1 MGPTHPET
9 IDLPRLREKIERW
22 ARELGFQSLGI
33 SSGQLTQAESHL
45 LEWLNRGYHGTM
57 TYMSRHGS
65 ARTRPHELLPGTV
78 RIISVRMDY
87 RPEDVVDSLAGL
99 EDLRNGYVAR
109 YAVGRDYHRL
119 MRRRLQRLA
128 DHIADAI
135 GPFLYRA
142 FTDSAPVMEKPLASH
157 AGLGWIGKH
166 TNLINKNAGS
176 FFFIGELYTDL
187 PLPVDGPVTDHCGEC
202 SRCITACPTGAIVGP
217 YQLDAR
223 RCISYLTIELKGSIP
238 IELRASIGNRI
249 FGCDDCQLVCPWN
262 RFSQPT
268 EEIGFALN
276 PQFAAPPLVSL
287 LAWDEDQ
294 FLRNTSGTALRRI
307 THEQWLRN
315 VAVAIGNG
323 PRDQAALNVLTDR
336 LAHPSPMVR
345 EHVVWALAQLQK
357 VTRPVDQQ

>member
-22 ARELGFQSLGI
+22 ARQLGFQSLGI

-45 LEWLNRGYHGTM
+45 LEWLDRGYHGTM

-187 PLPVDGPVTDHCGEC
+187 PLSVDGPVTDHCGEC

-294 FLRNTSGTALRRI
+294 FLRNTAGTALRRI
-307 THEQWLRN
+307 THDQWLRN

-345 EHVVWALAQLQK
+345 EHVAWALTQLQK
-357 VTRPVDQQ
+357 VTRDQQ

>member
-1 MGPTHPET
+1 MSPTHPET
-9 IDLPRLREKIERW
+9 IDLPRLREKIEHW

-45 LEWLNRGYHGTM
+45 LEWLDRGYHGTM

-166 TNLINKNAGS
+166 TNLINKNSGS

-187 PLPVDGPVTDHCGEC
+187 PLPVDEPVTDHCGEC

-276 PQFAAPPLVSL
+276 PRFAAPPLVSL

-294 FLRNTSGTALRRI
+294 FLRNTAGTALRRI

-323 PRDQAALNVLTDR
+323 PRDQAALDVLTGR

-345 EHVVWALAQLQK
+345 EHVAWALAQLQK
-357 VTRPVDQQ
+357 ITRDQ

>member
-1 MGPTHPET
+1 MSPTHPET

-45 LEWLNRGYHGTM
+45 LEWLDRGYHGTM

-238 IELRASIGNRI
+238 VELRASIGNRI

-268 EEIGFALN
+268 EEIGFALH

-294 FLRNTSGTALRRI
+294 FLRNTAGTALRRI

-323 PRDQAALNVLTDR
+323 PRDQAAVEVLTDR

-345 EHVVWALAQLQK
+345 EHVVWALARLQK
-357 VTRPVDQQ
+357 VTQPVDQQ

>member
-1 MGPTHPET
+1 MSPTHPET
-9 IDLPRLREKIERW
+9 IDLPGLREKIERW
-22 ARELGFQSLGI
+22 AGKLGFQSLGI
-33 SSGQLTQAESHL
+33 SSGELTQAESHL
-45 LEWLNRGYHGTM
+45 LEWLDRGYHGTM

-187 PLPVDGPVTDHCGEC
+187 PLPVDGPVADHCGEC

-238 IELRASIGNRI
+238 VELRASIGNRI

-276 PQFAAPPLVSL
+276 PRFAAPPLVSL

-294 FLRNTSGTALRRI
+294 FLRNTAGTALRRI

-323 PRDQAALNVLTDR
+323 PRDQAALKVLTDR

>member
-45 LEWLNRGYHGTM
+45 LEWLDRGYHGTM

-142 FTDSAPVMEKPLASH
+142 FTDSAPVMEKPLASQ

-357 VTRPVDQQ
+357 VTRRVDQQ

>member
-1 MGPTHPET
+1 
-9 IDLPRLREKIERW
+9 
-22 ARELGFQSLGI
+22 
-33 SSGQLTQAESHL
+33 
-45 LEWLNRGYHGTM
+45 
-57 TYMSRHGS
+57 
-65 ARTRPHELLPGTV
+65 
-78 RIISVRMDY
+78 MDY

-128 DHIADAI
+128 DHITDAI

-187 PLPVDGPVTDHCGEC
+187 QLPVDGPVADHCGEC

-238 IELRASIGNRI
+238 VELRASIGNRI

-268 EEIGFALN
+268 EEIGFALH

-323 PRDQAALNVLTDR
+323 PRDQAALEVLTDR

-345 EHVVWALAQLQK
+345 EHVVWALARLQK

>member
-1 MGPTHPET
+1 MAPTHPET

-22 ARELGFQSLGI
+22 AHELGFQSVGI

-45 LEWLNRGYHGTM
+45 LEWLDRGYHGTM

-142 FTDSAPVMEKPLASH
+142 FTDSAPVMEKPLASQ

-323 PRDQAALNVLTDR
+323 PPDQAALDVLTDR

-357 VTRPVDQQ
+357 VTRRVDQQ

>member
-9 IDLPRLREKIERW
+9 IDLPRLREKLERW
-22 ARELGFQSLGI
+22 ARALGFQSLGV
-33 SSGQLTQAESHL
+33 SSGDLTQAESHL
-45 LEWLNRGYHGTM
+45 LEWLDRGYHGTM

-187 PLPVDGPVTDHCGEC
+187 PLPVDEPVTDHCGEC

-223 RCISYLTIELKGSIP
+223 RCISYLTIELKDSIP
-238 IELRASIGNRI
+238 VELRASIGNRI

-262 RFSQPT
+262 RFSQTT

-276 PQFAAPPLVSL
+276 PRFAAPPLVSL

-294 FLRNTSGTALRRI
+294 FLRNTAGTALRRI

-323 PRDQAALNVLTDR
+323 PREQDALNVLTGR

-345 EHVVWALAQLQK
+345 EHVAWALAQLQK
-357 VTRPVDQQ
+357 VTCDQ

>member
-1 MGPTHPET
+1 MSPTHPET

-45 LEWLNRGYHGTM
+45 LEWLDRGYHGTM

-166 TNLINKNAGS
+166 TNLINKNSGS

-187 PLPVDGPVTDHCGEC
+187 PLPVDEPVTDHCGEC

-276 PQFAAPPLVSL
+276 PRFAAPPLVSL

-294 FLRNTSGTALRRI
+294 FLRNTAGTALRRI

-323 PRDQAALNVLTDR
+323 PRDQAALDVLTGR

-345 EHVVWALAQLQK
+345 EHVAWALAQLQK
-357 VTRPVDQQ
+357 ITRDQ

>member
-45 LEWLNRGYHGTM
+45 LEWLDRGYHGTM

>member
-1 MGPTHPET
+1 MSPTHPET

-45 LEWLNRGYHGTM
+45 LEWLDRGYHGTM

-166 TNLINKNAGS
+166 TNLINKNSGS

-323 PRDQAALNVLTDR
+323 PRDQAALEVLTDR

>member
-1 MGPTHPET
+1 MSPTHPET

-45 LEWLNRGYHGTM
+45 LEWLDRGYHGTM

-128 DHIADAI
+128 DHIAGAI

-187 PLPVDGPVTDHCGEC
+187 PLPVDEPVTDHCGEC

-262 RFSQPT
+262 RFSQTT

-276 PQFAAPPLVSL
+276 PRFAAPPLVSL

-294 FLRNTSGTALRRI
+294 FLRNTAGTALRRI
-307 THEQWLRN
+307 THDQWLRN

-323 PRDQAALNVLTDR
+323 PRDPAALDALTGR

-345 EHVVWALAQLQK
+345 EHVAWALAQLQK
-357 VTRPVDQQ
+357 VTRDQQ

>member
-9 IDLPRLREKIERW
+9 IELPRLRAKIERW

-45 LEWLNRGYHGTM
+45 LEWLDRGYHGTM

-323 PRDQAALNVLTDR
+323 PRDQAALDVLTDR
-336 LAHPSPMVR
+336 LAHPSAMVR

-357 VTRPVDQQ
+357 VTRRVDQQ

>member
-1 MGPTHPET
+1 MSPTHPET

-45 LEWLNRGYHGTM
+45 LEWLDRGYHGTM

-87 RPEDVVDSLAGL
+87 RPEDVVDSLTGL

-187 PLPVDGPVTDHCGEC
+187 PLPVDEPVTDHCGEC

-276 PQFAAPPLVSL
+276 PRFAAPPLVSL

-294 FLRNTSGTALRRI
+294 FLRNTAGTALRRI

-323 PRDQAALNVLTDR
+323 PRDQAALDVLTGR

-345 EHVVWALAQLQK
+345 EHVAWALAQLQK
-357 VTRPVDQQ
+357 ITRDQ

>member
-1 MGPTHPET
+1 MSPTHPET

-45 LEWLNRGYHGTM
+45 LEWLDRGYHGTM

-128 DHIADAI
+128 DHITDAI

-187 PLPVDGPVTDHCGEC
+187 PLPVDTPVTDHCGEC

-238 IELRASIGNRI
+238 VELRASIGNRI
-249 FGCDDCQLVCPWN
+249 FGCDDCQLVCPWH

-294 FLRNTSGTALRRI
+294 FLRNTAGTALRRI

-323 PRDQAALNVLTDR
+323 PRDQAALDVLTAR

-357 VTRPVDQQ
+357 VTRRVDQQ

>member
-1 MGPTHPET
+1 MSPTHPET

-57 TYMSRHGS
+57 SYMSRHGS

-187 PLPVDGPVTDHCGEC
+187 PLPVDEPVTDHCGEC
-202 SRCITACPTGAIVGP
+202 SRCITACPTGAIVEP

-238 IELRASIGNRI
+238 VELRASIGNRI

-276 PQFAAPPLVSL
+276 PRFAAPPLVSL

-294 FLRNTSGTALRRI
+294 FLRNTAGTALRRI

-323 PRDQAALNVLTDR
+323 PRDQAALDVLAGR

-345 EHVVWALAQLQK
+345 EHVAWALAQLQK
-357 VTRPVDQQ
+357 VTRDQQ

>member
-1 MGPTHPET
+1 MSPTHPET
-9 IDLPRLREKIERW
+9 IDLPRLREKIEHW

-45 LEWLNRGYHGTM
+45 LEWLDRGYHGTM

-323 PRDQAALNVLTDR
+323 PRDQAALDVLTGR

-345 EHVVWALAQLQK
+345 EHVAWALAQLQK
-357 VTRPVDQQ
+357 ITRDQ

>member
-1 MGPTHPET
+1 MSPTHPET

-45 LEWLNRGYHGTM
+45 LEWLDRGYHGTM

-128 DHIADAI
+128 DHISDAI

-187 PLPVDGPVTDHCGEC
+187 PLSVDGPVTDHCGEC

-223 RCISYLTIELKGSIP
+223 RCISYLTIELKDSIP
-238 IELRASIGNRI
+238 VELRASIGNRI

-276 PQFAAPPLVSL
+276 PRFAAPPLVSL

-294 FLRNTSGTALRRI
+294 FLRNTAGTALRRI

-323 PRDQAALNVLTDR
+323 PREQDALNVLTDR

-345 EHVVWALAQLQK
+345 EHVAWALARLQK
-357 VTRPVDQQ
+357 VTRDQQ

>member
-9 IDLPRLREKIERW
+9 IELPRLREKIERW

-45 LEWLNRGYHGTM
+45 LEWLDRGYHGTM

-128 DHIADAI
+128 DHIRDAI

-238 IELRASIGNRI
+238 VELRASIGNRI

-268 EEIGFALN
+268 EEIGFALH

-294 FLRNTSGTALRRI
+294 FLRNTAGTALRRI

-323 PRDQAALNVLTDR
+323 PRDQAAVEVLTDR
-336 LAHPSPMVR
+336 LTHPSPMVR

-357 VTRPVDQQ
+357 VTRRVDQQ